1 MRNWLSGA
9 LKDHS
14 SLKKGVLTG
23 ILRVAKESIF
33 FGLNNLEVAGILE
46 VGPFADKFG
55 FTEPEVARLLDDF
68 ELSGKLPEA
77 REWYNGYR
85 FGETVLYNPWSILNF
100 IDDCPAP
107 PAAHWVNTSSN
118 DLVRDLLESGAP
130 RYGKTWRRCWPAAA
144 WSAR

>member
-100 IDDCPAP
+100 IDDFPAP